1 MQPLRKNKILV
12 TIFVFL
18 SFFLLLIVA
27 CSGEP
32 DLTGEDNY
40 VLVYEKENKVY
51 WFNPGSVQ
59 LFEESTEKTFV
70 EAMVHIEHKASHPI
84 PMKEYSLWYFHP
96 EESKYKP
103 TSVYFYDYEDALL
116 EE

>member
-1 MQPLRKNKILV
+1 LGKNKILV
-12 TIFVFL
+12 TIFILL
-18 SFFLLLIVA
+18 SYLLLLLVG
-27 CSGEP
+27 CSEAP
-32 DLTGEDNY
+32 EYIGEDNY
-40 VLVYEKENKVY
+40 ALVYDKENKVY

-59 LFEESTEKTFV
+59 LFEESAEKKFIEV
-70 EAMVHIEHKASHPI
+70 MVHIEHKASHPI

-103 TSVYFYDYEDALL
+103 TSVYFYDYNDMLL